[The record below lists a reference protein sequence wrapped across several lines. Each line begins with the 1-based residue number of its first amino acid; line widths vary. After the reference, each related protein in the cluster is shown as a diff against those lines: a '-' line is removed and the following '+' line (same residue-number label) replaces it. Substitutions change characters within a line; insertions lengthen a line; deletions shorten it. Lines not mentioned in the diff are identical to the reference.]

1 MVDSIVVAVT
11 GAPVAVRAVRWAV
24 QWAQAAPPG
33 SQRIEL
39 LSVVG
44 GVLGTV
50 GEAAVLEQAVAAT
63 ETLLERL
70 AEPVRDA
77 GIPVVCRAEA
87 GDPVSRLIDASAEAA
102 LLVIGSDYRGPGAG
116 PARGAHGIR
125 IAAGAACPVVVVP
138 DVELVGRSG
147 VVVGIDGSPVSEH
160 ALRFAARE
168 ADRLGE
174 SLTAVSVWTPLEAP
188 RNGLAVYP
196 EMYLANMQAATE
208 EMQAVALAGLA
219 VDFPDLVVERVV
231 ERGYPS
237 RVIGSRAMTA
247 RLAVVGTHGRGAL
260 ARFLLGSISQEVL
273 SRLTSVTA
281 VVR

>member
-24 QWAQAAPPG
+24 QRAQAAPPG

-87 GDPVSRLIDASAEAA
+87 GDPVSRLIDASSNDPSDRADLHGLLCRKALKGSSLPAA
-102 LLVIGSDYRGPGAG
+102 LLRASAQIRSD
-116 PARGAHGIR
+116 HSNQIN
-125 IAAGAACPVVVVP
+125 
-138 DVELVGRSG
+138 RS
-147 VVVGIDGSPVSEH
+147 
-160 ALRFAARE
+160 
-168 ADRLGE
+168 
-174 SLTAVSVWTPLEAP
+174 
-188 RNGLAVYP
+188 
-196 EMYLANMQAATE
+196 
-208 EMQAVALAGLA
+208 
-219 VDFPDLVVERVV
+219 
-231 ERGYPS
+231 
-237 RVIGSRAMTA
+237 
-247 RLAVVGTHGRGAL
+247 
-260 ARFLLGSISQEVL
+260 
-273 SRLTSVTA
+273 
-281 VVR
+281 